1 MTQRLAIIV
10 NPTSGG
16 GRTYKRIKAHL
27 DAWPHPEWSIEVFAT
42 LGAGHAGE
50 LVQELLPN
58 PPDRLAI
65 CGGDGTIHDV
75 VSMVPSPPFPV
86 AILPSG
92 TANVLARE
100 IGIPLDPVRA
110 LEIALHGVER
120 RLDLG
125 FLNSRNARRFLL
137 MTGIGFD
144 AYAVFKVQSRVKRR
158 IGIGAYYI
166 AALQCLLTYH
176 FPEFQVTTE
185 HESIPATTCIVANA
199 RSYGG
204 GLVLTPEASMS
215 DGFFDLIALK
225 SKDRLAYARFM
236 FSAWRGK
243 PQSAT
248 EAQTLR
254 AQTVRVEGP
263 RGVWVQADGELIG
276 TLPLDIHLIP
286 ASFPLIVGRQ

>member
-1 MTQRLAIIV
+1 MAQRLAIVV

-16 GRTYKRIKAHL
+16 GRVYKRIKAHL
-27 DAWPHPEWSIEVFAT
+27 DAWPHPEWKIEVFVT
-42 LGAGHAGE
+42 LSAGHAGE

-75 VSMVPSPPFPV
+75 VSEVPSPPFPV
-86 AILPSG
+86 AILPAG

-166 AALQCLLTYH
+166 AALQCLLTSH
-176 FPEFQVTTE
+176 VPEFQVTTE
-185 HESIPATTCIVANA
+185 HDSLSATTCTVANA

-215 DGFFDLIALK
+215 DGVFDLIVVK
-225 SKDRLAYARFM
+225 SKERLFYARFLL
-236 FSAWRGK
+236 SAWHGK
-243 PQSAT
+243 PQNTPEVRS
-248 EAQTLR
+248 LR
-254 AQTVRVEGP
+254 AQKVKVEGP

-276 TLPLDIHLIP
+276 TLPLD
-286 ASFPLIVGRQ
+286 